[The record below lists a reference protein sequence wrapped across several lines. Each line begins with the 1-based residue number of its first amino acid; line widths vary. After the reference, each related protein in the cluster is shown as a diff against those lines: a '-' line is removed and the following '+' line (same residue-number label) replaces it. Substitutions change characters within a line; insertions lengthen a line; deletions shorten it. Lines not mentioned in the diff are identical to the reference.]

1 MPSRQPRRWVRIGK
15 CAGIPSVLSRPF
27 PSVSQTYI
35 PPVEIRTINEINEAF
50 DLEISQ
56 KELVEPLASREPVQ
70 ILSVLHTR
78 HSRLLGKME
87 WAALMVVAARQC
99 VRFWKLTM
107 TRTSVRCQRCATRA
121 NGTCEKEGENTPDEL
136 KSWKAIS
143 EYLHKPITTVKRWA
157 QEGMPVSREGRFVT
171 ARKEELAKWLGE
183 GDEVRGSVHVIV
195 PGEDLTADLRKGL
208 AAIRRRRR

>member
-99 VRFWKLTM
+99 VRFWKLTV
-107 TRTSVRCQRCATRA
+107 T
-121 NGTCEKEGENTPDEL
+121 
-136 KSWKAIS
+136 
-143 EYLHKPITTVKRWA
+143 RWA